1 MQPHDDRTQ
10 SVTVLTKGMIIG
22 HYRIVE
28 KIGAGGMG
36 EVYLADD
43 TELSRRVAIKLLS
56 AEMTLDPQ
64 WKERF
69 RREAQAAA
77 KLNHPNIVVIHEI
90 SEFQGRPYMVME
102 YLGGGSLRDEIDEKQ
117 LPLEQVVEIAI
128 QLSEGLHAAHSAEI
142 VHRDIKPGNVLRD
155 DTGRYKLVD
164 FGLAA
169 MSGGEQLTEA
179 GSILGTIGYMSPEQ
193 VHGEGGDASSDIFA
207 FGVVLYEMITGKHPF
222 RGNNQAATIHAILYD
237 QPNPVTDVRPETHQ
251 ELSEVV
257 GKAMAKDRS
266 NRYGQTSQLLTD
278 LRKIKRKLERDNSGF
293 AAISRNQPS
302 VAVLPFTN
310 LSADKEQEYF
320 CDGMAEEII
329 NALTYVENLRVVART
344 SSFSFKGKDLD
355 IREIGR
361 RLNVETLLEGSVRRS
376 GQHLRIIAQL
386 VNVADGYHLWS
397 ERFDRQMDDVFAI
410 QDEIA
415 LAIVDRLKVKLLK
428 DEKALVT
435 KRYTDNQEAYNLYLK
450 GRFFWNRRYEGGL
463 QKGIEAFEQ
472 AVQKDAMYA
481 PAYVGIADC
490 YNQLAHWGYLAAKEA
505 YPLARSA
512 TERALSIDNSLA
524 EAHASLGWIT
534 LWHDWNW
541 SVAEK
546 EFRCALELNPNYAPA
561 YEWYALYLA
570 VMERI
575 DEAIGEVK
583 KAVELDPLS
592 LVANSVLGL
601 GYYWGRRYDEAIQQ
615 LNRTLE
621 LDADFPLAHLY
632 LGWTYAGKQ
641 MWQQAI
647 HACEQ
652 FAILSHR
659 SAVSLGYLGAVY
671 GLAGDTTRALE
682 VLAQIEELSKS
693 RYVSPL
699 YRATVYLG
707 IGDLDQAILHLEQ
720 ARLERESFLP
730 IINTFPLFDQL
741 RSDERFKNLLRQI
754 GL

>member
-1 MQPHDDRTQ
+1 MAPDDDKTQ
-10 SVTVLTKGMIIG
+10 AMTVLSKGTLIG

-28 KIGAGGMG
+28 KIGSGGMG
-36 EVYLADD
+36 EVYLAED
-43 TELSRRVAIKLLS
+43 TELNRNVALKFLPSHFLS
-56 AEMTLDPQ
+56 DPDCIA
-64 WKERF
+64 RF
-69 RREAQAAA
+69 KREAQAAA
-77 KLNHPNIVVIHEI
+77 QLNHPNIVTIHEV
-90 SEFQGRPYMVME
+90 SEHNGRPYIVME
-102 YLGGGSLRDEIDEKQ
+102 YLGGQSLRDIVDHEQ
-117 LPLEQVVEIAI
+117 LPFKQVVDIAI
-128 QLSEGLHAAHSAEI
+128 QLGEGLQAAHSAGI

-155 DTGRYKLVD
+155 YTGRYKLVD

-169 MSGGEQLTEA
+169 MSGGEKLTQA

-193 VHGEGGDASSDIFA
+193 VHGEGGDASSDIFS

-222 RGNNQAATIHAILYD
+222 RGDNQAATIHAILYD
-237 QPNPVTDVRPETHQ
+237 QPNPVTDVRPDTPQ
-251 ELSEVV
+251 ELVEVI

-266 NRYGQTSQLLTD
+266 NRYEQTSQLLTD
-278 LRKIKRKLERDNSGF
+278 LRKIKGKLERDNFNSATAG
-293 AAISRNQPS
+293 RNQPS

-310 LSADKEQEYF
+310 LSADREQEYF

-329 NALTYVENLRVVART
+329 SALTYVENLRVVART
-344 SSFSFKGKDLD
+344 SSFSFKGKDFD

-428 DEKALVT
+428 DEKALLT
-435 KRYTDNQEAYNLYLK
+435 RRYTDNQEAYHLYLK

-463 QKGIEAFEQ
+463 QKGIEFFEQ
-472 AVQKDAMYA
+472 AVKKDAMYA

-490 YNQLAHWGYLAAKEA
+490 YNQLAHWGYQAAKEA
-505 YPLARSA
+505 YPIAKSA
-512 TERALSIDNSLA
+512 TEKALSIDGSLA

-546 EFRCALELNPNYAPA
+546 EFRCALELNPNYAMA

-601 GYYWGRRYDEAIQQ
+601 GYYWGRRYDEAVQQ

-632 LGWTYAGKQ
+632 LGWTYAGKRL
-641 MWQQAI
+641 WQEAI

-652 FAILSHR
+652 FAALSHG
-659 SAVSLGYLGAVY
+659 SALSLGYLGAVY
-671 GLAGDTTRALE
+671 GLAGNSARALE
-682 VLAQIEELSKS
+682 VLAQIEELSKN

-699 YRATVYLG
+699 YRATVYIG
-707 IGDLDQAILHLEQ
+707 IGDLDQVILHLEQ
-720 ARLERESFLP
+720 ARLDRESFLP
-730 IINTFPLFDQL
+730 VINTFPLFDPL
-741 RSDERFKNLLRQI
+741 RSDERFSNLLRQI

>member
-1 MQPHDDRTQ
+1 MEPNDDKTRIVNVL
-10 SVTVLTKGMIIG
+10 SKGTVIG

-43 TELSRRVAIKLLS
+43 TELARRVAIKLLS
-56 AEMTLDPQ
+56 VEMTLDPQ
-64 WKERF
+64 WKGRF

-77 KLNHPNIVVIHEI
+77 KLNHPNIVTIHEI
-90 SEFQGRPYMVME
+90 GEFQNRPYMVME
-102 YLGGGSLRDEIDEKQ
+102 YLGGRSLRDAIDDRQ
-117 LPLEQVVEIAI
+117 LPFEQIVEIAI
-128 QLSEGLHAAHSAEI
+128 QLSEGLQAAHAAGI

-155 DTGRYKLVD
+155 DIGRYKLVD
-164 FGLAA
+164 FGLAVL
-169 MSGGEQLTEA
+169 SGGEKLTKA

-193 VHGEGGDASSDIFA
+193 VYGEGGDASSDIFS

-237 QPNPVTDVRPETHQ
+237 QPNSVTDVRPDTPQ
-251 ELSEVV
+251 ELVEVV
-257 GKAMAKDRS
+257 EKSMAKDRNS
-266 NRYGQTSQLLTD
+266 RYQQPSQILTD
-278 LRKIKRKLERDNSGF
+278 LRRIKRKLEHSIF
-293 AAISRNQPS
+293 VSAAITRNQPS

-310 LSADKEQEYF
+310 LSVDKEQEYF

-344 SSFSFKGKDLD
+344 SSFSFKGKDFD

-428 DEKALVT
+428 DEKALLT
-435 KRYTDNQEAYNLYLK
+435 KRYTDDQEAYHLYLK
-450 GRFFWNRRYEGGL
+450 GRFFWNRRYEGEL

-472 AVQKDAMYA
+472 AVQKDAVYA
-481 PAYVGIADC
+481 PAYVGMADC

-505 YPLARSA
+505 YPIARRA
-512 TERALSIDNSLA
+512 TEKALSIDNSLA
-524 EAHASLGWIT
+524 EAHACLGWIT

-546 EFRCALELNPNYAPA
+546 EFRRALELNPNYAMA

-575 DEAIGEVK
+575 DEGIAEVK

-601 GYYWGRRYDEAIQQ
+601 GYYWGRRYDEAVQQ

-632 LGWTYAGKQ
+632 LGWTYAGKR
-641 MWQQAI
+641 MWQEAI

-652 FAILSHR
+652 FVALSHG
-659 SAVSLGYLGAVY
+659 SAISLGYLGAMY
-671 GLAGDTTRALE
+671 GLAGNSARALE
-682 VLAQIEELSKS
+682 VLAQIEELSKN

-707 IGDLDQAILHLEQ
+707 IGDNDQAILHLEQ
-720 ARLERESFLP
+720 ARLDRESFLP
-730 IINTFPLFDQL
+730 VINTFPLFDPL